1 MDSTFLIVG
10 LGNIGNE
17 YDNTRHNVGFIIL
30 DYLSRFVGASFENKK
45 NLFASLSNFKLN
57 EHKIFIAKPNTY
69 MNNSG
74 KAISAI
80 MSYYKIESKNVI
92 ILYDDLDLEKFKIRT
107 SRGGGSA
114 GHNGIKSIQQ
124 SCSKNDY
131 IKIRIGIGRPDY
143 KEDVSNYV
151 LSRFSSEELNYVD
164 SIALNICENLSS
176 ILDLYRTEKFDRVAE
191 KLNK

>member
-30 DYLSRFVGASFENKK
+30 DYLSRFVGTSFENKK

-57 EHKIFIAKPNTY
+57 EYKIFIAKPSTY

-124 SCSKNDY
+124 FCPKNDY
-131 IKIRIGIGRPDY
+131 IKVRIGIGRPDY

-151 LSRFSSEELNYVD
+151 LSRFSSEELNCID
-164 SIALNICENLSS
+164 TIALNICENLSS
-176 ILDLYRTEKFDRVAE
+176 ILELYKTEKFDRVAE